1 MEGGTFL
8 DPETWE
14 PITLEQAMRRSS
26 EIPVNDDPV
35 ELRDNVLAF
44 VRPGA
49 IPLRRHGD
57 KPAVPMCW
65 VIRNRVPEQGVGLLV
80 GQWGTYKSFIAL
92 DMAAHIT
99 LGWDW
104 TGEPIYKQGGVL
116 IFAPEGAGSIAMR
129 LEALVR
135 HKLKAPQLSTNGDL
149 STNGIAPFGKR
160 LFDPEHPPI
169 NVNIE
174 RLPIMWTSACPML
187 LGRDN
192 PMLPMMKT
200 IEMAKDTF
208 RREHLPLSL
217 ILIDTLATAAGFKDE
232 NDNAEALRVL
242 AGLRELSEQAEAVVL
257 PVDHLGKVLEA
268 GTRGASAKEANADF
282 VLGILGEK
290 ELSGSV
296 KNTRLTL
303 RKLREAAVGGEI
315 PFEAQ
320 RVNMGQD
327 DHSNPVTS
335 IVIDWRFGEKVRTD
349 HWPTSIRPLRTAIAN
364 LVVAKKYSDQ
374 TPYDNGVIVKALDL
388 EMVRAE
394 FYASYPAEGDAKQKE
409 KMRRMAFN
417 RAMKTAQDLRAVG
430 VRDVGATTYVWR
442 MDEVEEPEPDGEPK
456 GRGA

>member
-1 MEGGTFL
+1 
-8 DPETWE
+8 
-14 PITLEQAMRRSS
+14 
-26 EIPVNDDPV
+26 
-35 ELRDNVLAF
+35 
-44 VRPGA
+44 
-49 IPLRRHGD
+49 
-57 KPAVPMCW
+57 MCW

-92 DMAAHIT
+92 DMAAHVT

-232 NDNAEALRVL
+232 NDNAEA
-242 AGLRELSEQAEAVVL
+242 
-257 PVDHLGKVLEA
+257 
-268 GTRGASAKEANADF
+268 
-282 VLGILGEK
+282 
-290 ELSGSV
+290 
-296 KNTRLTL
+296 
-303 RKLREAAVGGEI
+303 
-315 PFEAQ
+315 
-320 RVNMGQD
+320 
-327 DHSNPVTS
+327 
-335 IVIDWRFGEKVRTD
+335 FGVC
-349 HWPTSIRPLRTAIAN
+349 
-364 LVVAKKYSDQ
+364 
-374 TPYDNGVIVKALDL
+374 
-388 EMVRAE
+388 
-394 FYASYPAEGDAKQKE
+394 
-409 KMRRMAFN
+409 
-417 RAMKTAQDLRAVG
+417 
-430 VRDVGATTYVWR
+430 
-442 MDEVEEPEPDGEPK
+442 
-456 GRGA
+456 